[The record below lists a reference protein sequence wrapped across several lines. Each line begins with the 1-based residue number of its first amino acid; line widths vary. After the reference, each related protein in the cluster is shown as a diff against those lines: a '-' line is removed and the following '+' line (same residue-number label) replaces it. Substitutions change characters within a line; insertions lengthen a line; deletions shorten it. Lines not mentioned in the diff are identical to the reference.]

1 MNKID
6 LTKTAQIIFFILVLP
21 VLSVGLVLAINTA
34 LSPLENSWYYPYIDG
49 LGFIGAYIVL
59 FTLFDRVAWKI
70 QLFRLLRIVA
80 VPHLGGRWKGYIE
93 SSHNGGGTKIPA
105 VLEIEQTYSHIKTC
119 LYTEQSF
126 SASLMAEFVK
136 APSGRTEL
144 HYEYHNEPN
153 EKAVKTMHG
162 HDGVAKLAY
171 QKKNRRLVGSYYTT
185 SQHDRGNIGSLNFEF
200 ESSETCACF
209 DNAI

>member
-6 LTKTAQIIFFILVLP
+6 LTKTAQIIFFIIVLP
-21 VLSVGLVLAINTA
+21 VLSVGLVLTINA
-34 LSPLENSWYYPYIDG
+34 VLSPLKNSWYYPYIDG
-49 LGFIGAYIVL
+49 LGFIGAYIAL
-59 FTLFDRVAWKI
+59 FTFFDRVAWKLH
-70 QLFRLLRIVA
+70 LFRLLRVVA
-80 VPHLGGRWKGYIE
+80 VPYLGGRWKGYIE
-93 SSHNGGGTKIPA
+93 SSHDGAVKIPA

-153 EKAVKTMHG
+153 EKAIKTMHG

-171 QKKNRRLVGSYYTT
+171 QKKNNKLVGSYYTT
-185 SQHDRGNIGSLNFEF
+185 SQHERGNIGSLYFEY
-200 ESSETCACF
+200 ESDETCACF
-209 DNAI
+209 DSAV